1 MLASYF
7 DLGETDENG
16 VLHYKKSDNNYLPS
30 QILT

>member
-7 DLGETDENG
+7 DLGEEIDG
-16 VLHYKKSDNNYLPS
+16 VIHYKKSDNDYLPS

>member
-7 DLGETDENG
+7 DLGEEIDG
-16 VLHYKKSDNNYLPS
+16 VLHFKNSDLEKLPK